1 MRLSKRSATLASA
14 IVTMTLLLT
23 FGVARPAA
31 GGLLGGL
38 LGTVVGVVGG
48 VVGILAPPVSGPG
61 PYVLRFEPTQ
71 NIYSAPNGSLPVMRP
86 SSVSGTMTMGVSN
99 GQTDLQFSVKN
110 LRPNTIYT
118 IWTIFYPLAWPMYFP
133 PGSVKPALDPNYPT
147 GPAGY
152 YVDGGVVAPTASL
165 SAEFTNGMGLD
176 PGVTFVTDGW
186 GNGSVRLTLDYN
198 ILGNTYDD
206 GPPVGNKALV
216 TQCVVDSP
224 GPQQGA
230 CPSSKNLQR
239 VTTTWLRKYIAQVAA
254 VDRAAQCA
262 NYNSSDPGAIY
273 WQCVD
278 PATVDP
284 DTGYGLPRVWR
295 FPFDHFRLAAHPDG
309 LTHGFIGGNESEHV
323 IDMVGRRCKLTN
335 TCP

>member
-1 MRLSKRSATLASA
+1 MRLNRRSATLASA
-14 IVTMTLLLT
+14 IVTMALLST
-23 FGVARPAA
+23 AAVTRPAA
-31 GGLLGGL
+31 AGLLDGL
-38 LGTVVGVVGG
+38 LGTVTGVVGG
-48 VVGILAPPVSGPG
+48 VVGLLAPTISPG
-61 PYVLRFEPTQ
+61 QYTLRFEPTQ
-71 NIYSAPNGSLPVMRP
+71 MVYSTPNGSQPVMRP
-86 SSVSGTMTMGVSN
+86 SSVIGTMTISVSN

-118 IWTIFYPLAWPMYFP
+118 IWTVFYPLAWPMYFP
-133 PGSVKPALDPNYPT
+133 PGSARPALDPNYPT

-152 YVDGGVVAPTASL
+152 YVDAGVVAPTASL
-165 SAEFTNGMGLD
+165 SAHFTNGMGLD

-186 GNGSVRLTLDYN
+186 GNGSVHLTLDYN

-206 GPPVGNKALV
+206 GPPVGNKSLV

-224 GPQQGA
+224 GPQRGS
-230 CPSSKNLQR
+230 CPSPSSIQR

-254 VDRAAQCA
+254 VDRPAQCA
-262 NYNSSDPGAIY
+262 NYNSSDPGAIF
-273 WQCVD
+273 WQCID

-284 DTGYGLPRVWR
+284 DTGNGLPRVWR

>member
-1 MRLSKRSATLASA
+1 MRLRGRLATLASA
-14 IVTMTLLLT
+14 IVTMALLLT
-23 FGVARPAA
+23 FGMAGPAA
-31 GGLLGGL
+31 AQLLGGL
-38 LGTVVGVVGG
+38 LGTVTGVVGG
-48 VVGILAPPVSGPG
+48 VVGLLAPTIKPG
-61 PYVLRFEPTQ
+61 QYTLRFEPTQ
-71 NIYSAPNGSLPVMRP
+71 MVYSTPNGSQPVMRP
-86 SSVSGTMTMGVSN
+86 SSVSGTMTISVSN

-118 IWTIFYPLAWPMYFP
+118 IWTVFYPLAWPMYFP
-133 PGSVKPALDPNYPT
+133 PGSARPALDPNYPT

-165 SAEFTNGMGLD
+165 SAHFTNGMGLD
-176 PGVTFVTDGW
+176 PGVTFVTDSW
-186 GNGSVRLTLDYN
+186 GNGSVHLTLDYN

-206 GPPVGNKALV
+206 GPPVSNKSLV

-224 GPQQGA
+224 GPQRGP
-230 CPSSKNLQR
+230 CPSPNNVQR

-254 VDRAAQCA
+254 ADRDDQCA
-262 NYNSSDPGAIY
+262 NYDAADPGTIY
-273 WQCVD
+273 WQCID

-284 DTGYGLPRVWR
+284 NTGNGLPRVWR

-309 LTHGFIGGNESEHV
+309 LTHGFIGGNETEHV